1 MPALRSLFGFAW
13 PGAAALGL
21 AVAAGV
27 LGTAGW
33 DLAKRWPAVAR
44 TFGVRA
50 VPSQV
55 ATPRR

>member
-1 MPALRSLFGFAW
+1 VAE
-13 PGAAALGL
+13 LGL
-21 AVAAGV
+21 AVLAGV
-27 LGTAGW
+27 LGTAWW

-50 VPSQV
+50 VEVQT